1 MIKQD
6 LQGVIETVISR
17 AEALAHAP
25 LGKYDLLDVITQ
37 TTEEVHKLGLK
48 MVTAVMSM
56 LESRYDEQRN
66 RHQIR
71 VKDRHKNRTLLT
83 PLGAMHFERT
93 IYFNTDT
100 GKYFYALDDMLKIEK
115 YSRIDPKLE
124 AQIIRDSTMSSFGK
138 ASFNTGKT
146 ISRQTAYNKVRRLK
160 SFDVVKTNC
169 KDNLSL
175 QVLTAKDKII
185 YIEADEDHIH
195 LNNGSLKEVKL
206 AYVHEGVRAVCKGR
220 NELINPHYFARIT
233 DDVDC
238 FWNDIAEYVW
248 EKYRVLNENIV
259 ISGDG
264 AQWIQA
270 AKRVIQGAEY
280 HIDKFH
286 IQKAVTQFA
295 KGDLM
300 LRAEIFKAVKRAEK
314 EKLANICKNQLAQC
328 VTNNYSERRSIIE
341 SYLYLQSNLENYVL
355 TDRCSAEGHVSHVL
369 SARLSSR
376 PMGWSIDGA
385 NRMAALRA
393 FMYNGGNFDDLV
405 RFGKRP
411 QPTPQFENI
420 SNNRHFWG
428 KVGVQGLGN
437 AKQIAGRE
445 VVNNKCTRMI
455 RNYNRAKMLSDL

>member
-1 MIKQD
+1 MKVVFNIAFTPSKPRR
-6 LQGVIETVISR
+6 GASEIENAR
-17 AEALAHAP
+17 W
-25 LGKYDLLDVITQ
+25 
-37 TTEEVHKLGLK
+37 
-48 MVTAVMSM
+48 
-56 LESRYDEQRN
+56 N
-66 RHQIR
+66 
-71 VKDRHKNRTLLT
+71 N
-83 PLGAMHFERT
+83 ER
-93 IYFNTDT
+93 
-100 GKYFYALDDMLKIEK
+100 KFY
-115 YSRIDPKLE
+115 
-124 AQIIRDSTMSSFGK
+124 
-138 ASFNTGKT
+138 N
-146 ISRQTAYNKVRRLK
+146 
-160 SFDVVKTNC
+160 
-169 KDNLSL
+169 
-175 QVLTAKDKII
+175 LTAK
-185 YIEADEDHIH
+185 YNYVSYS
-195 LNNGSLKEVKL
+195 LNGVKTAKNKSIL
-206 AYVHEGVRAVCKGR
+206 
-220 NELINPHYFARIT
+220 
-233 DDVDC
+233 
-238 FWNDIAEYVW
+238 
-248 EKYRVLNENIV
+248 NIV

-455 RNYNRAKMLSDL
+455 RNYNRAKTLSDL